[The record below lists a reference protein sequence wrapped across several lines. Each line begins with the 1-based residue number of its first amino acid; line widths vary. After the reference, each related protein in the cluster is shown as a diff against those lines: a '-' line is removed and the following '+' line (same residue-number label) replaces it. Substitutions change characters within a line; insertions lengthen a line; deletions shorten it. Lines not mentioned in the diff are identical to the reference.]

1 MIRRTSQAEPDRP
14 HVTEN
19 MMSSLTRE
27 LMLLLHDDGV
37 DQNELK
43 ALVDSAFQDGVAY
56 TIKTVR
62 PNRPAEEG

>member
-1 MIRRTSQAEPDRP
+1 
-14 HVTEN
+14 

-37 DQNELK
+37 DRNELK